1 VSDGNQ
7 PPRKEYGSVEEIGT
21 NAVSFIPHGLS
32 LLHSPQQQNLGIASK
47 GVHPAQSL
55 AMTAAVLFPQVAAKN
70 GELIHPN
77 HSPLTEYFVYQD
89 SEVTTDIPL
98 PNIASWNDSDK

>member
-1 VSDGNQ
+1 
-7 PPRKEYGSVEEIGT
+7 
-21 NAVSFIPHGLS
+21 
-32 LLHSPQQQNLGIASK
+32 
-47 GVHPAQSL
+47 
-55 AMTAAVLFPQVAAKN
+55 MTAAVLFPQVAAKN

-89 SEVTTDIPL
+89 SEVTTDILL